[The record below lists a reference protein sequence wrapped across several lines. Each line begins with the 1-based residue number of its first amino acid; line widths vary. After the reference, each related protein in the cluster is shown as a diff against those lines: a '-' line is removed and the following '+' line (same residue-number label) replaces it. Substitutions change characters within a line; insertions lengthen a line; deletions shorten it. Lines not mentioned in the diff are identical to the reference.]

1 MDDVNLTYS
10 FNQGPRENS
19 EDDFGAVMLTLPM
32 INEHKMTVAVVADGV
47 GGNNYGEIASKSAV
61 KDIKAYLAAVFS
73 DPFIQSEPVD
83 MVSKNIR
90 SLLIESFKSANN
102 RILRQIKE
110 TPSLKGMSTTLVC
123 ALIFNNTLYV
133 AWAGDSRC
141 YLYRRETLRQLT
153 ADHSEIQRLI
163 DAGLINSKDAKS
175 HPLAHTIYSYIGI
188 KDGLVVGTGTYPL
201 FTGDVVII
209 CTDGLTDVV
218 LDETITDYVWQY
230 KKGKFSFNNLP
241 AFLVKQALAQQTMD
255 NVTVVC
261 LEYQSDL
268 QHKPELFDVMP
279 MSLYPTK
286 MAKTM
291 KYFNKEFSNG

>member
-1 MDDVNLTYS
+1 M
-10 FNQGPRENS
+10 
-19 EDDFGAVMLTLPM
+19 
-32 INEHKMTVAVVADGV
+32 
-47 GGNNYGEIASKSAV
+47 
-61 KDIKAYLAAVFS
+61 
-73 DPFIQSEPVD
+73 
-83 MVSKNIR
+83 
-90 SLLIESFKSANN
+90 
-102 RILRQIKE
+102 
-110 TPSLKGMSTTLVC
+110 KGMSTTLVC

-218 LDETITDYVWQY
+218 LDETIRQI
-230 KKGKFSFNNLP
+230 FF
-241 AFLVKQALAQQTMD
+241 Q
-255 NVTVVC
+255 
-261 LEYQSDL
+261 
-268 QHKPELFDVMP
+268 
-279 MSLYPTK
+279 
-286 MAKTM
+286 
-291 KYFNKEFSNG
+291 